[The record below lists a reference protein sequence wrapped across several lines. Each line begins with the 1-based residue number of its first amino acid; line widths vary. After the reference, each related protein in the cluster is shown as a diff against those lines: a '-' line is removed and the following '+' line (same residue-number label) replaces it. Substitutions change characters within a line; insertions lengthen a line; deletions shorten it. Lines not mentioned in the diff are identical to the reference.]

1 MGTNATSDNTG
12 PFLIPIVLR
21 QFLAKCTRNHPG
33 KHTVREMPKAPAAL
47 CCTAREAGV
56 QPWLAS
62 SYGPAAT
69 RAVGQAAAAPVQELA
84 AHCSPAA
91 LVLLC
96 PTGD

>member
-12 PFLIPIVLR
+12 PFLIPTVLR

-47 CCTAREAGV
+47 CCTAREGV